1 MSSINELLSFTDI
14 YILEDDIENSYCYY
28 KKTKNIQ
35 KNNPSVKVDKDLLPH
50 VVGILKEY
58 KLKRTELIH
67 KDKLNIEKIYIDL
80 FNNIN
85 INELIKKELIENTT
99 LGIDKIKYILNKVDI
114 SNSLKNLIIQNIKN
128 NEIILNKKN
137 NYKDISFVYANRH
150 FRAYTIEG
158 QKGNQ
163 IVCRQTFNKEI
174 KLSKTGIHKSIQDLL
189 LSEELNSG
197 GLILLCGTNGSGKST
212 TSAAVIKE
220 RLELHGGFCMTVE
233 DPVEIPI
240 EGSHGDGICIQV
252 QINPE
257 EGFASKIRELTRAY
271 PTGQNLL
278 LLVGEIRDG
287 DTAAQALKSAIDGRL
302 VITTIH
308 SDNVESALKRLI
320 VMASEYLTKEG
331 AEDILANSFKL
342 CIHQSLIS
350 GQMKIK
356 FLKNN
361 QSVANAIKNG
371 DIYKLNSEI
380 ERQEIA
386 LNKNIKIE

>member
-1 MSSINELLSFTDI
+1 MNNKNDLLSFTDI

-28 KKTKNIQ
+28 KKKNSIQ
-35 KNNPSVKVDKDLLPH
+35 KNNPSVKVDKELLPH
-50 VVGILKEY
+50 VIGILKEY
-58 KLKRTELIH
+58 KLKIAELVH
-67 KDKLNIEKIYIDL
+67 KDKLNIEKIYSDL
-80 FNNIN
+80 FYNIN
-85 INELIKKELIENTT
+85 ISDLIKKELLENTT
-99 LGIDKIKYILNKVDI
+99 IDIEKIKYILSKIEI
-114 SNSLKNLIIQNIKN
+114 SNQLKNLIIQNIKN

-137 NYKDISFVYANRH
+137 NYKDISFSYLNRH
-150 FRAYTIEG
+150 FRAYIIEG

-174 KLSKTGIHKSIQDLL
+174 KLNKTGLNKSIQEIL

-212 TSAAVIKE
+212 TSAALIKE

-240 EGSHGDGICIQV
+240 EGNHGAGICIQV
-252 QINPE
+252 QINNE
-257 EGFASKIRELTRAY
+257 DSFATKIRELTRAY

-278 LLVGEIRDG
+278 LLIGEIRDG

-320 VMASEYLTKEG
+320 IMASEYLTLEG
-331 AEDILANSFKL
+331 AQDILANSFRV
-342 CIHQSLIS
+342 CIHQSLVS
-350 GQMKIK
+350 GELKTK

-361 QSVANAIKNG
+361 QAVSNAIKSG

-386 LNKNIKIE
+386 INKNIKIE